1 MSISICCKELGMD
14 CNFVVEGNTKEVVV
28 ESLMRHVQTEHTDE
42 WFDIEEIYQA
52 ACSVI
57 EKKTA

>member
-1 MSISICCKELGMD
+1 MYCDYVTKREAEE
-14 CNFVVEGNTKEVVV
+14 FVID
-28 ESLMRHVQTEHTDE
+28 SYMRHVHTEHADD

-57 EKKTA
+57 REKAA